1 MDTIVL
7 KFGGS
12 SLSDNLNLNI
22 VAKKVIELK
31 EEGNR
36 IICVVSA
43 QGKTTDNLIKE
54 AKELSAVPNERE
66 MDALLSTGEQISASK
81 LAILLT
87 MLGYKA
93 ISLTGWQ
100 AGIYTNSDYQSSK
113 IMNIDVTRINKELD
127 KGKIV
132 VVTGFQG
139 VDEKQ
144 NITTLGRGGSDTT
157 AVAIAAAVKANHC
170 YIFSDVDG
178 VYTAD
183 PRDVKLAHKLNSI
196 SYEEMSYISGEGAK
210 VLHDRCVEL
219 AEKYNMPIIAAC
231 TFNKNKGTEIANSSD
246 EINEMKADN
255 SNEKHLN
262 NKGCME
268 ETAIKSIIKNDN
280 ILIVQIKDNKNP
292 FDLLKKL
299 IKNKIKIGKYSYE
312 DHKLCFTINKENR
325 AKLEKLLDKESGHTS
340 IKSVTKISLIGS
352 GISNHLEI
360 LEIVLKTLEE
370 IRDNIIDIDISA
382 CKISILFDTIIDIK
396 YMNNMHN
403 NLLEKNFI

>member
-12 SLSDNLNLNI
+12 SVSDNINLNI
-22 VAKKVIELK
+22 VAKKIIELK
-31 EEGNR
+31 EEGNN

-66 MDALLSTGEQISASK
+66 MDALLSTGEQVSASK
-81 LAILLT
+81 LAILLN
-87 MLGYKA
+87 MLGHKA

-113 IMNIDVTRINKELD
+113 IINIDVTRINKELNQ
-127 KGKIV
+127 GKIV
-132 VVTGFQG
+132 IVTGFQG
-139 VDEKQ
+139 VDEKE

-157 AVAIAAAVKANHC
+157 AVAIAAAIKAKHC

-231 TFNKNKGTEIANSSD
+231 TFNKNKGTEIAD
-246 EINEMKADN
+246 
-255 SNEKHLN
+255 
-262 NKGCME
+262 CME
-268 ETAIKSIIKNDN
+268 ETIIKSIIKNDN
-280 ILIVQIKDNKNP
+280 ILTIQIDGINNQ
-292 FDLLKKL
+292 FELLKKL
-299 IKNKIKIGKYSYE
+299 TKNNIKIGKYNFE
-312 DHKLCFTINKENR
+312 NGKLTFTINKEKR
-325 AKLEKLLDKESGHTS
+325 AKLEKILDKEKGQTT
-340 IKSVTKISLIGS
+340 IKSVTKISIVGS
-352 GISNHLEI
+352 GISNHMEI
-360 LEIVLKTLEE
+360 LETVLKVLEE
-370 IRDNIIDIDISA
+370 IKDNIIDIDVSA
-382 CKISILFDTIIDIK
+382 CKISVLFDSIIETK
-396 YMNNMHN
+396 YLNELHN
-403 NLLEKNFI
+403 SLLEKKYI

>member
-12 SLSDNLNLNI
+12 SVSDNINLNI
-22 VAKKVIELK
+22 VAKKIIELK
-31 EEGNR
+31 EKENN
-36 IICVVSA
+36 IVCVVSA

-66 MDALLSTGEQISASK
+66 MDALLSTGEQVSASK

-113 IMNIDVTRINKELD
+113 IINIDAKRINKEINQ
-127 KGKIV
+127 GKIV
-132 VVTGFQG
+132 IVTGFQG

-157 AVAIAAAVKANHC
+157 AVAIAAAIKAKHC

-231 TFNKNKGTEIANSSD
+231 TFNKNKGTEIAS
-246 EINEMKADN
+246 
-255 SNEKHLN
+255 
-262 NKGCME
+262 CME
-268 ETAIKSIIKNDN
+268 DTAIKSIIKNDN
-280 ILIVQIKDNKNP
+280 ILYIQIEGISNQYE
-292 FDLLKKL
+292 LLKKL
-299 IKNKIKIGKYSYE
+299 IKNNIKIGKYNYE
-312 DHKLCFTINKENR
+312 NEKLNFTVNKEIR
-325 AKLEKLLDKESGHTS
+325 AKLEKLLDKEKGQTS
-340 IKSVTKISLIGS
+340 IKSVTKISIVGS
-352 GISNHLEI
+352 GISNHMEI
-360 LEIVLKTLEE
+360 LEIVSKIFEE
-370 IRDNIIDIDISA
+370 IKENIIDIDVSA
-382 CKISILFDTIIDIK
+382 CKISVLFNSIIETK
-396 YMNNMHN
+396 YLNDLHN
-403 NLLEKNFI
+403 SLLEEKYI

>member
-12 SLSDNLNLNI
+12 SVSDNINLNI
-22 VAKKVIELK
+22 VAKKIIELK
-31 EEGNR
+31 EKGNN

-43 QGKTTDNLIKE
+43 QGKTTDKLIKE

-66 MDALLSTGEQISASK
+66 MDVLLSTGEQISASK
-81 LAILLT
+81 LAILLN

-113 IMNIDVTRINKELD
+113 IINIDVTRINKELNQ
-127 KGKIV
+127 GKIV
-132 VVTGFQG
+132 IVTGFQG
-139 VDEKQ
+139 VDEKE

-157 AVAIAAAVKANHC
+157 AVAIAAAIKAKHC

-231 TFNKNKGTEIANSSD
+231 TFNKNKGTEITD
-246 EINEMKADN
+246 
-255 SNEKHLN
+255 
-262 NKGCME
+262 CME
-268 ETAIKSIIKNDN
+268 ETVIKSIIKNDN
-280 ILIVQIKDNKNP
+280 ILTIEIDGINNQYE
-292 FDLLKKL
+292 LLKKL
-299 IKNKIKIGKYSYE
+299 TKNNIKIGKYNFE
-312 DHKLCFTINKENR
+312 NGKLSFTINKEKR
-325 AKLEKLLDKESGHTS
+325 AKLEKILDKEKGKTT
-340 IKSVTKISLIGS
+340 INSVTKISIVGS
-352 GISNHLEI
+352 GISNHMEI
-360 LEIVLKTLEE
+360 LEVVLKVFEE
-370 IRDNIIDIDISA
+370 IKDNVIDIDVSA
-382 CKISILFDTIIDIK
+382 CKISVLFDRIIETK
-396 YMNNMHN
+396 YLNYLHN
-403 NLLEKNFI
+403 SLLEKKYI

>member
-1 MDTIVL
+1 METIVL

-12 SLSDNLNLNI
+12 SLSDNINLNI
-22 VAKKVIELK
+22 VAKKIIELK
-31 EEGNR
+31 EEGNKV
-36 IICVVSA
+36 ICVVSA
-43 QGKTTDNLIKE
+43 QGKTTDRLIKE

-66 MDALLSTGEQISASK
+66 MDALLSTGEQVSASK

-87 MLGYKA
+87 MLGHKA

-113 IMNIDVTRINKELD
+113 IINIDVTRMNKELD
-127 KGKIV
+127 QGKIV
-132 VVTGFQG
+132 IVTGFQG

-157 AVAIAAAVKANHC
+157 AVAIAAAVKAAHC

-231 TFNKNKGTEIANSSD
+231 TFNKNKGTEIAD
-246 EINEMKADN
+246 
-255 SNEKHLN
+255 
-262 NKGCME
+262 CME
-268 ETAIKSIIKNDN
+268 ETLIKSIIKNDN
-280 ILIVQIKDNKNP
+280 ILKVQIDGIKNSYE
-292 FDLLKKL
+292 LLKKL
-299 IKNKIKIGKYSYE
+299 TKNNIKIGKYNYE
-312 DHKLCFTINKENR
+312 NETLNFTINKENR
-325 AKLEKLLDKESGHTS
+325 AKLEKMLDKEKGQTT
-340 IKSVTKISLIGS
+340 IKSVTKISIVGS
-352 GISNHLEI
+352 GISNHMEILDIILKTLDEIKNNI
-360 LEIVLKTLEE
+360 LEIDV
-370 IRDNIIDIDISA
+370 SA
-382 CKISILFDTIIDIK
+382 CKISILFDSIIDTK
-396 YMNNMHN
+396 YLN
-403 NLLEKNFI
+403 NLHNSLLDKNYI

>member
-12 SLSDNLNLNI
+12 SVSDNINLNI
-22 VAKKVIELK
+22 VAKKIIELK
-31 EEGNR
+31 EEGNN

-54 AKELSAVPNERE
+54 AKELSAVPNERD
-66 MDALLSTGEQISASK
+66 MDAVLSTGEQISASK
-81 LAILLT
+81 LAILLN
-87 MLGYKA
+87 MLGHKA

-113 IMNIDVTRINKELD
+113 IINIDVTRINKELNQ
-127 KGKIV
+127 GKIV
-132 VVTGFQG
+132 IVTGFQG
-139 VDEKQ
+139 VDEKE

-157 AVAIAAAVKANHC
+157 AVAIAAAIKAKHC

-231 TFNKNKGTEIANSSD
+231 TFNKNKGTEIAD
-246 EINEMKADN
+246 
-255 SNEKHLN
+255 
-262 NKGCME
+262 CME
-268 ETAIKSIIKNDN
+268 ETIIKSIIKNDN
-280 ILIVQIKDNKNP
+280 ILTIQIDGINNQ
-292 FDLLKKL
+292 FELLKKL
-299 IKNKIKIGKYSYE
+299 TKNNIKIGKYNFE
-312 DHKLCFTINKENR
+312 NGKLTFTINKEKR
-325 AKLEKLLDKESGHTS
+325 AKLEKILDKEKGQTT
-340 IKSVTKISLIGS
+340 IKSVTKISIVGS
-352 GISNHLEI
+352 GISNHMEI
-360 LEIVLKTLEE
+360 LETVLKALEE
-370 IRDNIIDIDISA
+370 IKDNIIDIDVSA
-382 CKISILFDTIIDIK
+382 CKISVLFDSLIETK
-396 YMNNMHN
+396 YLNELHN
-403 NLLEKNFI
+403 SLLEKKYI

>member
-1 MDTIVL
+1 METIVL

-12 SLSDNLNLNI
+12 SLSDNINLNI
-22 VAKKVIELK
+22 VAKKIIELK
-31 EEGNR
+31 EEGNKV
-36 IICVVSA
+36 ICVVSA
-43 QGKTTDNLIKE
+43 QGKTTDRLIKE

-66 MDALLSTGEQISASK
+66 MDALLSTGEQLSASK

-87 MLGYKA
+87 MLGHKA

-113 IMNIDVTRINKELD
+113 IINIDVTRMNKELD
-127 KGKIV
+127 QGKIV
-132 VVTGFQG
+132 IVTGFQG

-157 AVAIAAAVKANHC
+157 AVAIAAAVKAAHC

-231 TFNKNKGTEIANSSD
+231 TFNKNKGTEIAD
-246 EINEMKADN
+246 CI
-255 SNEKHLN
+255 
-262 NKGCME
+262 E
-268 ETAIKSIIKNDN
+268 ETLIKSIIKNDN
-280 ILIVQIKDNKNP
+280 ILKVQIDGIKNSYE
-292 FDLLKKL
+292 LLKKL
-299 IKNKIKIGKYSYE
+299 TKNNIKIGKYNYE
-312 DHKLCFTINKENR
+312 NETLNFTINKENR
-325 AKLEKLLDKESGHTS
+325 AKLEKMLDKEKGQTT
-340 IKSVTKISLIGS
+340 IKSVTKISIVGS
-352 GISNHLEI
+352 GISNHMEILDIILKTLDEIKNNI
-360 LEIVLKTLEE
+360 LEIDV
-370 IRDNIIDIDISA
+370 SA
-382 CKISILFDTIIDIK
+382 CKISILFDSIIDTK
-396 YMNNMHN
+396 YLNNLHN
-403 NLLEKNFI
+403 SLLEKKYI

>member
-12 SLSDNLNLNI
+12 SVSDNINLNI
-22 VAKKVIELK
+22 VAKKIIELK
-31 EEGNR
+31 EEGNN

-66 MDALLSTGEQISASK
+66 MDALLSTGEQMSAAK
-81 LAILLT
+81 LAILLN
-87 MLGYKA
+87 MLGHKA

-100 AGIYTNSDYQSSK
+100 AGIYTNSVYQSSK
-113 IMNIDVTRINKELD
+113 IINIDVTRINKELNQ
-127 KGKIV
+127 GKIV
-132 VVTGFQG
+132 IVTGFQG
-139 VDEKQ
+139 VDEKE

-157 AVAIAAAVKANHC
+157 AVAIAAAIKAKHC

-231 TFNKNKGTEIANSSD
+231 TFNKNNGTEIND
-246 EINEMKADN
+246 
-255 SNEKHLN
+255 
-262 NKGCME
+262 CME
-268 ETAIKSIIKNDN
+268 ETIIKSIIKNDN
-280 ILIVQIKDNKNP
+280 ILTIEIDGISNQ
-292 FDLLKKL
+292 FELLKKL
-299 IKNKIKIGKYSYE
+299 TKNNIKIGKYNFE
-312 DHKLCFTINKENR
+312 NGKLTFTINKEKR
-325 AKLEKLLDKESGHTS
+325 AKLEKILDKEKGKTQ
-340 IKSVTKISLIGS
+340 INSVTKISIVGS
-352 GISNHLEI
+352 GISNHMEI
-360 LEIVLKTLEE
+360 LEIVLKSLEE
-370 IRDNIIDIDISA
+370 IKGNIVDIDVST
-382 CKISILFDTIIDIK
+382 CKISVLFDSIIETK
-396 YMNNMHN
+396 YLNDLHN
-403 NLLEKNFI
+403 SLLEKKYI

>member
-1 MDTIVL
+1 METIVL

-22 VAKKVIELK
+22 VAKKIIELK
-31 EEGNR
+31 EEENK

-66 MDALLSTGEQISASK
+66 MDALLSTGEQVSAAK
-81 LAILLT
+81 LAILLN

-113 IMNIDVTRINKELD
+113 IINIDVTRMNKELE
-127 KGKIV
+127 KGNIV
-132 VVTGFQG
+132 IVTGFQG
-139 VDEKQ
+139 IDEKQ

-157 AVAIAAAVKANHC
+157 AVAIAAAVKAAHC

-231 TFNKNKGTEIANSSD
+231 TFNKNKGTEICNSQSSKKQSPKD
-246 EINEMKADN
+246 LKE
-255 SNEKHLN
+255 SNN
-262 NKGCME
+262 YSNME
-268 ETAIKSIIKNDN
+268 ETIIKSIIKNDN
-280 ILIVQIKDNKNP
+280 ILIVQIEGSSTT
-292 FDLLKKL
+292 FELLKKL
-299 IKNKIKIGKYSYE
+299 TKNNIKIGKYNYE
-312 DHKLCFTINKENR
+312 NKTLNFTINKSDR
-325 AKLEKLLDKESGHTS
+325 AKLEKILDKEKGCTT
-340 IKSVTKISLIGS
+340 IKSVTKISIVGS

-360 LEIVLKTLEE
+360 LELILKSLEE
-370 IRDNIIDIDISA
+370 IKDNIIDIDVSA
-382 CKISILFDTIIDIK
+382 CKISVLFDSIIDTK
-396 YMNNMHN
+396 YLNELHN
-403 NLLEKNFI
+403 SLLEKKYI

>member
-1 MDTIVL
+1 METIVL

-22 VAKKVIELK
+22 VAKKIIELK
-31 EEGNR
+31 EEENK

-66 MDALLSTGEQISASK
+66 MDALLSTGEQVSAAK
-81 LAILLT
+81 LAILLN

-113 IMNIDVTRINKELD
+113 IINIDVTRMNKELE
-127 KGKIV
+127 KGNIV
-132 VVTGFQG
+132 IVTGFQG
-139 VDEKQ
+139 IDEKQ

-157 AVAIAAAVKANHC
+157 AVAIAAAVKAAHC

-231 TFNKNKGTEIANSSD
+231 TFNKNKGTEICNSQSSKKQSPKD
-246 EINEMKADN
+246 LKE
-255 SNEKHLN
+255 SNN
-262 NKGCME
+262 YSNME
-268 ETAIKSIIKNDN
+268 ETIIKSIIKNDN
-280 ILIVQIKDNKNP
+280 ILIVQIEGSSKT
-292 FDLLKKL
+292 FELLKKL
-299 IKNKIKIGKYSYE
+299 TKNNIKIGKYNYE
-312 DHKLCFTINKENR
+312 NKTLNYTINKSDR
-325 AKLEKLLDKESGHTS
+325 AKHEKILDKEKGCTT
-340 IKSVTKISLIGS
+340 IKSVTKISIVGS

-360 LEIVLKTLEE
+360 LELILKSLEE
-370 IRDNIIDIDISA
+370 IKDNIIDIDVSA
-382 CKISILFDTIIDIK
+382 CKISVLFDCIIDTK
-396 YMNNMHN
+396 YLNELHN
-403 NLLEKNFI
+403 SLLEKKYI

>member
-12 SLSDNLNLNI
+12 SLSDNINLNI
-22 VAKKVIELK
+22 VAKKIIELK
-31 EEGNR
+31 EEGNK

-66 MDALLSTGEQISASK
+66 MDALLSTGEQMSAASK

-231 TFNKNKGTEIANSSD
+231 TFNKNKGTEIC
-246 EINEMKADN
+246 
-255 SNEKHLN
+255 SN
-262 NKGCME
+262 ME

-280 ILIVQIKDNKNP
+280 ILIVQIDKMKNP
-292 FDLLKKL
+292 YDLLKKL
-299 IKNKIKIGKYSYE
+299 TKNNIKIGKYNYE
-312 DHKLCFTINKENR
+312 NERLNFTLNKVNR
-325 AKLEKLLDKESGHTS
+325 AKLEKLLDKEKGITT
-340 IKSVTKISLIGS
+340 IKSVTKISIVGS
-352 GISNHLEI
+352 GVSNHLEI
-360 LEIVLKTLEE
+360 LELILKSLEE
-370 IRDNIIDIDISA
+370 IKNNIVDIDVSA
-382 CKISILFDTIIDIK
+382 CKISVLFDSIIDTK
-396 YMNNMHN
+396 YLNDLHN
-403 NLLEKNFI
+403 ALLEKKYI

>member
-1 MDTIVL
+1 METIVL

-22 VAKKVIELK
+22 VAKKIIELK
-31 EEGNR
+31 EEENK

-66 MDALLSTGEQISASK
+66 MDALLSTGEQVSAAK
-81 LAILLT
+81 LAILLN

-113 IMNIDVTRINKELD
+113 IINIDVTRMNKELE
-127 KGKIV
+127 KGNIV
-132 VVTGFQG
+132 IVTGFQG
-139 VDEKQ
+139 IDEKQ

-157 AVAIAAAVKANHC
+157 AVAIAAAVKAAHC

-231 TFNKNKGTEIANSSD
+231 TFNKNKGTEICNSQSSKKQSPKD
-246 EINEMKADN
+246 LKE
-255 SNEKHLN
+255 SNN
-262 NKGCME
+262 YSNME
-268 ETAIKSIIKNDN
+268 ETIIKSIIKNDN
-280 ILIVQIKDNKNP
+280 ILIVQIEGLSKT
-292 FDLLKKL
+292 FELLKKL
-299 IKNKIKIGKYSYE
+299 TKNNIKIGKYNYE
-312 DHKLCFTINKENR
+312 NKTLNFTINKSDR
-325 AKLEKLLDKESGHTS
+325 AKLEKILDKEKGCTT
-340 IKSVTKISLIGS
+340 IKSVTKISIVGS

-360 LEIVLKTLEE
+360 LELILKSLEE
-370 IRDNIIDIDISA
+370 IKDNIIDIDVSA
-382 CKISILFDTIIDIK
+382 CKISVLFDSIIDTK
-396 YMNNMHN
+396 YLNELHN
-403 NLLEKNFI
+403 SLLEKKYI

>member
-1 MDTIVL
+1 METIVL

-12 SLSDNLNLNI
+12 SLSDNINLNI
-22 VAKKVIELK
+22 VAKKIIELK
-31 EEGNR
+31 EEGNK

-43 QGKTTDNLIKE
+43 QGKTTDRLIKE

-66 MDALLSTGEQISASK
+66 MDALLSTGEQVSASK

-87 MLGYKA
+87 MLGHKA

-113 IMNIDVTRINKELD
+113 IINIDVTRMNKELD
-127 KGKIV
+127 QGKIV
-132 VVTGFQG
+132 IVTGFQG

-157 AVAIAAAVKANHC
+157 AVAIAAAVKAAHC

-231 TFNKNKGTEIANSSD
+231 TFNKNKGTEIAD
-246 EINEMKADN
+246 
-255 SNEKHLN
+255 
-262 NKGCME
+262 CME
-268 ETAIKSIIKNDN
+268 ETLIKSIIKNDN
-280 ILIVQIKDNKNP
+280 ILKVQIDGIKNSYE
-292 FDLLKKL
+292 LLKKL
-299 IKNKIKIGKYSYE
+299 TKNNIKIGKYNYE
-312 DHKLCFTINKENR
+312 NETLNFTINKENR
-325 AKLEKLLDKESGHTS
+325 AKLEKMLDKEKGQTT
-340 IKSVTKISLIGS
+340 IKSVTKISIVGS
-352 GISNHLEI
+352 GISNLSLIHI
-360 LEIVLKTLEE
+360 
-370 IRDNIIDIDISA
+370 
-382 CKISILFDTIIDIK
+382 
-396 YMNNMHN
+396 
-403 NLLEKNFI
+403 

>member
-12 SLSDNLNLNI
+12 SVSDNINLNI
-22 VAKKVIELK
+22 VAKKIIELK
-31 EEGNR
+31 EKGNN

-81 LAILLT
+81 LAILLN
-87 MLGYKA
+87 MLGHKA

-113 IMNIDVTRINKELD
+113 IINIDVTRINKELNQ
-127 KGKIV
+127 GKIV
-132 VVTGFQG
+132 IVTGFQG
-139 VDEKQ
+139 VDEKE

-157 AVAIAAAVKANHC
+157 AVAIAAAIKAKHC

-231 TFNKNKGTEIANSSD
+231 TFNKNKGTEIAD
-246 EINEMKADN
+246 
-255 SNEKHLN
+255 
-262 NKGCME
+262 CME
-268 ETAIKSIIKNDN
+268 ETVIKSIIKNDN
-280 ILIVQIKDNKNP
+280 ILAIQIDGINNQY
-292 FDLLKKL
+292 DLLKKF
-299 IKNKIKIGKYSYE
+299 IKNNIKIGKYNFE
-312 DHKLCFTINKENR
+312 NGKLTFTINKEKR
-325 AKLEKLLDKESGHTS
+325 AKLEKILDKEKGKTT
-340 IKSVTKISLIGS
+340 INSVTKISIVGS
-352 GISNHLEI
+352 GISNHMEI
-360 LEIVLKTLEE
+360 LETVLKVLEE
-370 IRDNIIDIDISA
+370 IKDNIVDIDVSA
-382 CKISILFDTIIDIK
+382 CKISVLFDSIVETK
-396 YMNNMHN
+396 YLNDLHN
-403 NLLEKNFI
+403 SLLEKEYI

>member
-1 MDTIVL
+1 METIVL

-12 SLSDNLNLNI
+12 SLSDNINLNI
-22 VAKKVIELK
+22 VAKKIIELK
-31 EEGNR
+31 EEGNK

-43 QGKTTDNLIKE
+43 QGKTTDRLIKE

-66 MDALLSTGEQISASK
+66 MDALLSTGEQVSASK

-87 MLGYKA
+87 MLGHKA

-113 IMNIDVTRINKELD
+113 IINIDVTRMNKELD
-127 KGKIV
+127 QGKIV
-132 VVTGFQG
+132 IVTGFQG

-157 AVAIAAAVKANHC
+157 AVAIAAAVKAAHC

-231 TFNKNKGTEIANSSD
+231 TFNKNKGTEIAD
-246 EINEMKADN
+246 
-255 SNEKHLN
+255 
-262 NKGCME
+262 CME
-268 ETAIKSIIKNDN
+268 ETVIKSIIKNDN
-280 ILIVQIKDNKNP
+280 ILTIQIDGINNQYE
-292 FDLLKKL
+292 LLKKL
-299 IKNKIKIGKYSYE
+299 IKNNIKIGKYNFE
-312 DHKLCFTINKENR
+312 NEKLTFTINKEKR
-325 AKLEKLLDKESGHTS
+325 AKLEKILDKEKGKTT
-340 IKSVTKISLIGS
+340 INSVTKISIVGS
-352 GISNHLEI
+352 GISNHMEI
-360 LEIVLKTLEE
+360 LETVLKVLED
-370 IRDNIIDIDISA
+370 IKDNIIDIDVSA
-382 CKISILFDTIIDIK
+382 CKISVLFDSIIETK
-396 YMNNMHN
+396 YLNDLHN
-403 NLLEKNFI
+403 SLLEKKYI

>member
-1 MDTIVL
+1 METIVL

-12 SLSDNLNLNI
+12 SLSDNINLNI
-22 VAKKVIELK
+22 VAKKIIELK
-31 EEGNR
+31 EEGNK

-43 QGKTTDNLIKE
+43 QGKTTDRLIKE

-66 MDALLSTGEQISASK
+66 MDALLSTGEQVSASK

-87 MLGYKA
+87 MLGHKA

-113 IMNIDVTRINKELD
+113 IINIDVTRMNKELD
-127 KGKIV
+127 QGKIV
-132 VVTGFQG
+132 IVTGFQG

-157 AVAIAAAVKANHC
+157 AVAIAAAVKAAHC

-231 TFNKNKGTEIANSSD
+231 TFNKNKGTEICEN
-246 EINEMKADN
+246 
-255 SNEKHLN
+255 
-262 NKGCME
+262 ME
-268 ETAIKSIIKNDN
+268 QTLIKSIIKNDN
-280 ILIVQIKDNKNP
+280 ILIVEIENYDKPYELLEKIVKNNIKVGKFSFED
-292 FDLLKKL
+292 KKL
-299 IKNKIKIGKYSYE
+299 I
-312 DHKLCFTINKENR
+312 FTITKENR
-325 AKLEKLLDKESGHTS
+325 AKLEKMLDKISGNIS
-340 IKSVTKISLIGS
+340 IKSVTKISIVGS

-360 LEIVLKTLEE
+360 L
-370 IRDNIIDIDISA
+370 NIINKNFEVIKDDIYEFDVSA
-382 CKISILFDTIIDIK
+382 CKISILFNKIIETK
-396 YMNNMHN
+396 YLNELHN
-403 NLLEKNFI
+403 ALIDYIN

>member
-12 SLSDNLNLNI
+12 SLSDNINLNI
-22 VAKKVIELK
+22 VAKKIIELK
-31 EEGNR
+31 EEENK

-66 MDALLSTGEQISASK
+66 MDALLSTGEQMSAAK

-87 MLGYKA
+87 MLGHKA

-113 IMNIDVTRINKELD
+113 IINIDVTRMNKELE
-127 KGKIV
+127 KGNIV
-132 VVTGFQG
+132 IVTGFQG
-139 VDEKQ
+139 IDENQ

-157 AVAIAAAVKANHC
+157 AVAIAAAVKAAHC

-231 TFNKNKGTEIANSSD
+231 TFNKNKGTEIC
-246 EINEMKADN
+246 
-255 SNEKHLN
+255 SN
-262 NKGCME
+262 ME

-280 ILIVQIKDNKNP
+280 ILIVQIDKMKNP
-292 FDLLKKL
+292 YDLLKKL
-299 IKNKIKIGKYSYE
+299 TKNNIKIGKYNYE
-312 DHKLCFTINKENR
+312 NERLNFTLNKVNR
-325 AKLEKLLDKESGHTS
+325 AKLEKLLDKEKGITT
-340 IKSVTKISLIGS
+340 IKSVTKISIVGS
-352 GISNHLEI
+352 GVSNHLEI
-360 LEIVLKTLEE
+360 LELILKSLEE
-370 IRDNIIDIDISA
+370 IKNNIVDIDVSA
-382 CKISILFDTIIDIK
+382 CKISVLFDSIIDTK
-396 YMNNMHN
+396 YLNDLHN
-403 NLLEKNFI
+403 ALLEKKYI

>member
-22 VAKKVIELK
+22 VAKKIIELK
-31 EEGNR
+31 EKKNN

-100 AGIYTNSDYQSSK
+100 AGILTNSDYQSSK
-113 IMNIDVTRINKELD
+113 IINIDVTRIKKELED
-127 KGKIV
+127 GKIV
-132 VVTGFQG
+132 IVTGFQG
-139 VDEKQ
+139 IDQEQ

-157 AVAIAAAVKANHC
+157 AVAIAAAINANHC

-231 TFNKNKGTEIANSSD
+231 TFNNNKGTKISKTDD
-246 EINEMKADN
+246 EY
-255 SNEKHLN
+255 EK
-262 NKGCME
+262 CME

-280 ILIVQIKDNKNP
+280 ILIVQIKNYLKP
-292 FDLLKKL
+292 YELLKKL
-299 IKNKIKIGKYSYE
+299 VRNNIKIGKYSIE
-312 DHKLCFTINKENR
+312 GDKLSFTINKVNR
-325 AKLEKLLDKESGHTS
+325 AKIEKLLDKEKGKIT
-340 IKSVTKISLIGS
+340 IKAVTKISLVGS
-352 GISNHLEI
+352 GISNHSEI
-360 LEIVLKTLEE
+360 LDIILNTIDEIK
-370 IRDNIIDIDISA
+370 DDIFEMDVSA
-382 CKISILFDTIIDIK
+382 CKISILFDKIIDTK
-396 YMNNMHN
+396 YLNEMHN
-403 NLLEKNFI
+403 SLLKKEYI

>member
-12 SLSDNLNLNI
+12 SLSDNINLNI
-22 VAKKVIELK
+22 VAKKIIELK
-31 EEGNR
+31 EEGNK

-66 MDALLSTGEQISASK
+66 MDALLSTGEQMSAAK

-87 MLGYKA
+87 MLGHKA

-113 IMNIDVTRINKELD
+113 IINIDVTRMNKELE
-127 KGKIV
+127 KGNIV
-132 VVTGFQG
+132 IVTGFQG
-139 VDEKQ
+139 IDENQ
-144 NITTLGRGGSDTT
+144 NVTTLGRGGSDTT
-157 AVAIAAAVKANHC
+157 AVAIAAAVKAAHC

-231 TFNKNKGTEIANSSD
+231 TFNKNKGTEIC
-246 EINEMKADN
+246 
-255 SNEKHLN
+255 SN
-262 NKGCME
+262 ME

-280 ILIVQIKDNKNP
+280 ILIVQIDKMKNP
-292 FDLLKKL
+292 YDLLKKL
-299 IKNKIKIGKYSYE
+299 TKNNIKIGKYNYE
-312 DHKLCFTINKENR
+312 NERLNFTLNKVNR
-325 AKLEKLLDKESGHTS
+325 AKLEKLLDKEKGITT
-340 IKSVTKISLIGS
+340 IKSVTKISIVGS
-352 GISNHLEI
+352 GVSNHLEI
-360 LEIVLKTLEE
+360 LELILKSLEE
-370 IRDNIIDIDISA
+370 IKNNIVDIDVSA
-382 CKISILFDTIIDIK
+382 CKISVLFDSIIDTK
-396 YMNNMHN
+396 YLNDLHN
-403 NLLEKNFI
+403 ALLEKKYI

>member
-1 MDTIVL
+1 METIVL

-12 SLSDNLNLNI
+12 SLSDNINLNI
-22 VAKKVIELK
+22 VAKKIIELK
-31 EEGNR
+31 EEGNK

-43 QGKTTDNLIKE
+43 QGKTTDRLIKE

-66 MDALLSTGEQISASK
+66 MDALLSTGEQVSASK

-87 MLGYKA
+87 MLGHKA

-113 IMNIDVTRINKELD
+113 IINIDVTRMNKELD
-127 KGKIV
+127 QGKIV
-132 VVTGFQG
+132 IVTGFQG

-157 AVAIAAAVKANHC
+157 AVAIAAAVKAAHC

-231 TFNKNKGTEIANSSD
+231 TFNKNKGTEIAD
-246 EINEMKADN
+246 
-255 SNEKHLN
+255 
-262 NKGCME
+262 CME
-268 ETAIKSIIKNDN
+268 ETLIKSIIKNDN
-280 ILIVQIKDNKNP
+280 ILKVQIDGIKNSYE
-292 FDLLKKL
+292 LLKKL
-299 IKNKIKIGKYSYE
+299 TKNNIKIGKYNYE
-312 DHKLCFTINKENR
+312 NETLNFTINKENR
-325 AKLEKLLDKESGHTS
+325 AKLEKMLDKEKCQTT
-340 IKSVTKISLIGS
+340 IKSVTKISIVGS
-352 GISNHLEI
+352 GISNHMEILDIILRTLDEIKNNI
-360 LEIVLKTLEE
+360 LEIDV
-370 IRDNIIDIDISA
+370 SA
-382 CKISILFDTIIDIK
+382 CKISILFDSIIDTK
-396 YMNNMHN
+396 YLNNLHN
-403 NLLEKNFI
+403 SLLEKKYI

>member
-1 MDTIVL
+1 METIVL

-12 SLSDNLNLNI
+12 SLSDNINLNI
-22 VAKKVIELK
+22 VAKKIIELK
-31 EEGNR
+31 GEGNK

-43 QGKTTDNLIKE
+43 QGKTTDRLIKE

-66 MDALLSTGEQISASK
+66 MDALLSTGEQVSASK

-87 MLGYKA
+87 MLGHKA

-113 IMNIDVTRINKELD
+113 IINIDVTRMNKELD
-127 KGKIV
+127 QGKIV
-132 VVTGFQG
+132 IVTGFQG

-157 AVAIAAAVKANHC
+157 AVAIAAAVKAAHC

-231 TFNKNKGTEIANSSD
+231 TFNKNKGTEIAD
-246 EINEMKADN
+246 
-255 SNEKHLN
+255 
-262 NKGCME
+262 CME
-268 ETAIKSIIKNDN
+268 ETLIKSIIKNDN
-280 ILIVQIKDNKNP
+280 ILKVQIDGIKNSYE
-292 FDLLKKL
+292 LLKKL
-299 IKNKIKIGKYSYE
+299 TKNNIKIGKYNYE
-312 DHKLCFTINKENR
+312 NETLNFTINKENR
-325 AKLEKLLDKESGHTS
+325 AKLEKMLDKEKGQTT
-340 IKSVTKISLIGS
+340 IKSVTKISIVGS
-352 GISNHLEI
+352 GISNHMEILDIILKTLDEIKNNI
-360 LEIVLKTLEE
+360 LEIDV
-370 IRDNIIDIDISA
+370 SA
-382 CKISILFDTIIDIK
+382 CKISILFDSIIDTK
-396 YMNNMHN
+396 YLN
-403 NLLEKNFI
+403 NLHNSLLDKNYI

>member
-12 SLSDNLNLNI
+12 SLSDNINLNI
-22 VAKKVIELK
+22 VAKKIIELK
-31 EEGNR
+31 EEGNK

-66 MDALLSTGEQISASK
+66 MDALLSTGEQMSAAK

-87 MLGYKA
+87 MLGHKA

-113 IMNIDVTRINKELD
+113 IINIDVTRMNKELE
-127 KGKIV
+127 KGNIV
-132 VVTGFQG
+132 IVTGFQG
-139 VDEKQ
+139 IDENQ

-157 AVAIAAAVKANHC
+157 AVAIAAAVKAAHC

-231 TFNKNKGTEIANSSD
+231 TFNKNKGTEIC
-246 EINEMKADN
+246 
-255 SNEKHLN
+255 SN
-262 NKGCME
+262 ME

-280 ILIVQIKDNKNP
+280 ILIVQIDKMKNP
-292 FDLLKKL
+292 YDLLKKL
-299 IKNKIKIGKYSYE
+299 TKNNIKIGKYNYE
-312 DHKLCFTINKENR
+312 NERLNFTLNKVNR
-325 AKLEKLLDKESGHTS
+325 AKLEKLLDKEKGIT
-340 IKSVTKISLIGS
+340 IKSVTKISIVGS

-360 LEIVLKTLEE
+360 LE
-370 IRDNIIDIDISA
+370 
-382 CKISILFDTIIDIK
+382 
-396 YMNNMHN
+396 
-403 NLLEKNFI
+403 

>member
-12 SLSDNLNLNI
+12 SVSDNINLNI
-22 VAKKVIELK
+22 VAKKIIELK
-31 EEGNR
+31 EKGNN

-43 QGKTTDNLIKE
+43 QGKTTDKLIKE

-81 LAILLT
+81 LAILLN

-113 IMNIDVTRINKELD
+113 IINIDATRINKELNQ
-127 KGKIV
+127 GKIV
-132 VVTGFQG
+132 IVTGFQG
-139 VDEKQ
+139 VDEKE

-157 AVAIAAAVKANHC
+157 AVAIAAAIKAKHC

-231 TFNKNKGTEIANSSD
+231 TFNKNKGTEITD
-246 EINEMKADN
+246 
-255 SNEKHLN
+255 
-262 NKGCME
+262 CME
-268 ETAIKSIIKNDN
+268 ETVIKSIIKNDN
-280 ILIVQIKDNKNP
+280 ILTIEIDGINNQYE
-292 FDLLKKL
+292 LLKKL
-299 IKNKIKIGKYSYE
+299 TKNNIKIGKYNFE
-312 DHKLCFTINKENR
+312 NGKLSFTINKEKR
-325 AKLEKLLDKESGHTS
+325 AKLEKILDKEKGKTT
-340 IKSVTKISLIGS
+340 INSVTKISIVGS
-352 GISNHLEI
+352 GISNHMEI
-360 LEIVLKTLEE
+360 LEVVLKVFEE
-370 IRDNIIDIDISA
+370 IKDNVIDIDVSA
-382 CKISILFDTIIDIK
+382 CKISVLFDRIIETK
-396 YMNNMHN
+396 YLNDLHN
-403 NLLEKNFI
+403 SLLEKKYI

>member
-12 SLSDNLNLNI
+12 SVSDNINLNI
-22 VAKKVIELK
+22 VAKKIIELK
-31 EEGNR
+31 EEGNN

-66 MDALLSTGEQISASK
+66 MDALLSTGEQISAAK
-81 LAILLT
+81 LAILLN
-87 MLGYKA
+87 MLGHKA

-113 IMNIDVTRINKELD
+113 IINIDTTRINKELSN
-127 KGKIV
+127 GMIV
-132 VVTGFQG
+132 IVTGFQG
-139 VDEKQ
+139 VDEKE

-157 AVAIAAAVKANHC
+157 AVAIAAAMKAKHC

-231 TFNKNKGTEIANSSD
+231 TFNKNKGTEITD
-246 EINEMKADN
+246 
-255 SNEKHLN
+255 
-262 NKGCME
+262 CME
-268 ETAIKSIIKNDN
+268 ETIIKSIIKNDN
-280 ILIVQIKDNKNP
+280 ILTIEIDGISNQ
-292 FDLLKKL
+292 FELLKKL
-299 IKNKIKIGKYSYE
+299 TKNNIKIGKYNFE
-312 DHKLCFTINKENR
+312 NGKLTFTINKEKR
-325 AKLEKLLDKESGHTS
+325 AKLEKILDKEKGKTQ
-340 IKSVTKISLIGS
+340 INSVTKISIVGS
-352 GISNHLEI
+352 GISNHMEI
-360 LEIVLKTLEE
+360 LEIVLKSLEE
-370 IRDNIIDIDISA
+370 IKGNIVDIDVSA
-382 CKISILFDTIIDIK
+382 CKISVLFDSIIETK
-396 YMNNMHN
+396 YLNDLHN
-403 NLLEKNFI
+403 SLLEKKYI

>member
-12 SLSDNLNLNI
+12 SLSDNINLNI
-22 VAKKVIELK
+22 VAKKIIELK
-31 EEGNR
+31 EEGNK

-66 MDALLSTGEQISASK
+66 MDALLSTGEQMSAAK

-87 MLGYKA
+87 MLGHKA

-113 IMNIDVTRINKELD
+113 IINIDVTRMNKELE
-127 KGKIV
+127 KGNIV
-132 VVTGFQG
+132 IVTGFQG
-139 VDEKQ
+139 IDENQ

-157 AVAIAAAVKANHC
+157 AVAIAAAVKAAHC

-231 TFNKNKGTEIANSSD
+231 TFNKNKGTEIC
-246 EINEMKADN
+246 
-255 SNEKHLN
+255 SN
-262 NKGCME
+262 ME

-280 ILIVQIKDNKNP
+280 ILIVQIDKMKKP
-292 FDLLKKL
+292 YDLLKKL
-299 IKNKIKIGKYSYE
+299 TKNNIKIGKYNYE
-312 DHKLCFTINKENR
+312 NERLNFTLNKVNR
-325 AKLEKLLDKESGHTS
+325 AKLEKLLDKEKGITT
-340 IKSVTKISLIGS
+340 IKSVTK
-352 GISNHLEI
+352 
-360 LEIVLKTLEE
+360 
-370 IRDNIIDIDISA
+370 NIYCRLWCI
-382 CKISILFDTIIDIK
+382 
-396 YMNNMHN
+396 
-403 NLLEKNFI
+403 

>member
-12 SLSDNLNLNI
+12 SVSDNINLNI
-22 VAKKVIELK
+22 VAKKIIELK
-31 EEGNR
+31 EEGNN

-66 MDALLSTGEQISASK
+66 MDALLSTGEQVSASK
-81 LAILLT
+81 LAILLN
-87 MLGYKA
+87 MLGHKA

-113 IMNIDVTRINKELD
+113 IINIDVTRINKELNQ
-127 KGKIV
+127 GKIV
-132 VVTGFQG
+132 IVTGFQG
-139 VDEKQ
+139 VDERE

-157 AVAIAAAVKANHC
+157 AVAIAAAIKAKHC

-231 TFNKNKGTEIANSSD
+231 TFNKNKGTEIAD
-246 EINEMKADN
+246 
-255 SNEKHLN
+255 
-262 NKGCME
+262 CME
-268 ETAIKSIIKNDN
+268 ETIIKSIIKNDN
-280 ILIVQIKDNKNP
+280 ILTIQIDGINNQ
-292 FDLLKKL
+292 FELLKKL
-299 IKNKIKIGKYSYE
+299 TKNNIKIGKYNFE
-312 DHKLCFTINKENR
+312 NGKLTFTINKEKR
-325 AKLEKLLDKESGHTS
+325 AKLEKILDKEKGQTT
-340 IKSVTKISLIGS
+340 IKSVTKISIVGS
-352 GISNHLEI
+352 GISNHMEI
-360 LEIVLKTLEE
+360 LETVLKALEE
-370 IRDNIIDIDISA
+370 IKDNIIDIDVSA
-382 CKISILFDTIIDIK
+382 CKISVLFDSLIETK
-396 YMNNMHN
+396 YLNELHN
-403 NLLEKNFI
+403 SLLEKKYI

>member
-12 SLSDNLNLNI
+12 SLSDNINLNI
-22 VAKKVIELK
+22 VAKKIIELK

-54 AKELSAVPNERE
+54 AKELSAIPNERE
-66 MDALLSTGEQISASK
+66 MDALLSTGEQMSASK

-87 MLGYKA
+87 MLGHKA

-113 IMNIDVTRINKELD
+113 IINIDVTRINEELD
-127 KGKIV
+127 KGRIV
-132 VVTGFQG
+132 IVTGFQG
-139 VDEKQ
+139 IDEKQ

-157 AVAIAAAVKANHC
+157 AVAIAAAVKAAHC

-219 AEKYNMPIIAAC
+219 AEKYNMPIIAAS
-231 TFNKNKGTEIANSSD
+231 TFNKNKGTEIANS
-246 EINEMKADN
+246 
-255 SNEKHLN
+255 
-262 NKGCME
+262 ME
-268 ETAIKSIIKNDN
+268 
-280 ILIVQIKDNKNP
+280 
-292 FDLLKKL
+292 
-299 IKNKIKIGKYSYE
+299 
-312 DHKLCFTINKENR
+312 
-325 AKLEKLLDKESGHTS
+325 
-340 IKSVTKISLIGS
+340 
-352 GISNHLEI
+352 
-360 LEIVLKTLEE
+360 
-370 IRDNIIDIDISA
+370 
-382 CKISILFDTIIDIK
+382 
-396 YMNNMHN
+396 
-403 NLLEKNFI
+403 

>member
-12 SLSDNLNLNI
+12 SVSDNINLNI
-22 VAKKVIELK
+22 VAKKIIELK
-31 EEGNR
+31 EKENN

-43 QGKTTDNLIKE
+43 QGKTTDKLIKE

-81 LAILLT
+81 LAILLN

-113 IMNIDVTRINKELD
+113 IINIDATRINNELNQ
-127 KGKIV
+127 GKIV
-132 VVTGFQG
+132 IVTGFQG
-139 VDEKQ
+139 VDEKE

-157 AVAIAAAVKANHC
+157 AVAIAAAIKAKHC

-196 SYEEMSYISGEGAK
+196 SYEEMSHISGEGAK

-231 TFNKNKGTEIANSSD
+231 TFNKNKGTEITD
-246 EINEMKADN
+246 
-255 SNEKHLN
+255 
-262 NKGCME
+262 CME
-268 ETAIKSIIKNDN
+268 ETVIKSIIKNDN
-280 ILIVQIKDNKNP
+280 ILTIEIDGINNQYE
-292 FDLLKKL
+292 LLKKL
-299 IKNKIKIGKYSYE
+299 TKNNIKIGKYNFE
-312 DHKLCFTINKENR
+312 NGKLSFTINKEKR
-325 AKLEKLLDKESGHTS
+325 AKLEKILDKEKGKTT
-340 IKSVTKISLIGS
+340 INSVTKISIVGS
-352 GISNHLEI
+352 GISNHMEI
-360 LEIVLKTLEE
+360 LEVVLKVLEE
-370 IRDNIIDIDISA
+370 IKDNVIDIDVSA
-382 CKISILFDTIIDIK
+382 CKISVLFDRIIETK
-396 YMNNMHN
+396 YLNDLHN
-403 NLLEKNFI
+403 SLLEKKYI

>member
-12 SLSDNLNLNI
+12 SVSDNINLNI
-22 VAKKVIELK
+22 VANKIIELK
-31 EEGNR
+31 NEGNN

-66 MDALLSTGEQISASK
+66 MDALLSTGEQVSASK

-87 MLGYKA
+87 MLGHKA
-93 ISLTGWQ
+93 VSLTGWQ
-100 AGIYTNSDYQSSK
+100 AGILTNSDYQSSK
-113 IMNIDVTRINKELD
+113 IINIDTTRINNELK
-127 KGKIV
+127 KGNIV
-132 VVTGFQG
+132 IVTGFQG
-139 VDEKQ
+139 IDEKQ

-157 AVAIAAAVKANHC
+157 AVAIAAAIHAAHC

-183 PRDVKLAHKLNSI
+183 PREVKLAHKLNSI

-231 TFNKNKGTEIANSSD
+231 TFNKNKGTEICEN
-246 EINEMKADN
+246 
-255 SNEKHLN
+255 
-262 NKGCME
+262 ME
-268 ETAIKSIIKNDN
+268 QTLIKSIIKNDN
-280 ILIVQIKDNKNP
+280 ILIVEIENYDKPYELLEKIVKNNIKVGKFSFED
-292 FDLLKKL
+292 KKL
-299 IKNKIKIGKYSYE
+299 I
-312 DHKLCFTINKENR
+312 FTITKENR
-325 AKLEKLLDKESGHTS
+325 AKLEKMLDKISGNIS
-340 IKSVTKISLIGS
+340 IKSVTKISIVGS

-360 LEIVLKTLEE
+360 L
-370 IRDNIIDIDISA
+370 NIINKNFEVIKDDIYEFDVSA
-382 CKISILFDTIIDIK
+382 CKIPILFNKIIETK
-396 YMNNMHN
+396 YLNELHN
-403 NLLEKNFI
+403 ALIDYIN

>member
-12 SLSDNLNLNI
+12 SVSDNINLNI
-22 VAKKVIELK
+22 VANKIIELK
-31 EEGNR
+31 NEGNN

-66 MDALLSTGEQISASK
+66 MDALLSTGEQVSASK

-87 MLGYKA
+87 MLGHKA
-93 ISLTGWQ
+93 VSLTGWQ
-100 AGIYTNSDYQSSK
+100 AGILTNSDYQSSK
-113 IMNIDVTRINKELD
+113 IINIDTTRINNELK
-127 KGKIV
+127 KGNIV
-132 VVTGFQG
+132 IVTGFQG
-139 VDEKQ
+139 IDEKQ

-157 AVAIAAAVKANHC
+157 AVAIAAAIHAAHC

-183 PRDVKLAHKLNSI
+183 PREVKLAHKLNSI

-231 TFNKNKGTEIANSSD
+231 TFNKNKGTEICEN
-246 EINEMKADN
+246 
-255 SNEKHLN
+255 
-262 NKGCME
+262 ME
-268 ETAIKSIIKNDN
+268 QTLIKSIIKNDN
-280 ILIVQIKDNKNP
+280 ILIVEIENYDKPYELLEKIVKNNIKVGKFSFED
-292 FDLLKKL
+292 KKL
-299 IKNKIKIGKYSYE
+299 I
-312 DHKLCFTINKENR
+312 FTITKENR
-325 AKLEKLLDKESGHTS
+325 AKLEKMLDKISGNIS
-340 IKSVTKISLIGS
+340 IKSVTKISIVGS

-360 LEIVLKTLEE
+360 L
-370 IRDNIIDIDISA
+370 NIINKNFEVIKDDIYEFDVSA
-382 CKISILFDTIIDIK
+382 CKISILFNKIIETK
-396 YMNNMHN
+396 YLNELHN
-403 NLLEKNFI
+403 ALIDYIN

>member
-1 MDTIVL
+1 METIVL

-22 VAKKVIELK
+22 VAKKIIELK
-31 EEGNR
+31 EEENK

-66 MDALLSTGEQISASK
+66 MDALLSTGEQVSAAK
-81 LAILLT
+81 LAILLN

-113 IMNIDVTRINKELD
+113 IINIDVTRMNKELE
-127 KGKIV
+127 KGNIV
-132 VVTGFQG
+132 IVTGFQG
-139 VDEKQ
+139 IDEKQ

-157 AVAIAAAVKANHC
+157 AVAIAAAVKAAHC

-231 TFNKNKGTEIANSSD
+231 TFNKNKGTEICNSQSSKKQSPKD
-246 EINEMKADN
+246 LKE
-255 SNEKHLN
+255 SNN
-262 NKGCME
+262 YSNME
-268 ETAIKSIIKNDN
+268 ETIIKSIIKNDN
-280 ILIVQIKDNKNP
+280 ILIVQIEGSSKT
-292 FDLLKKL
+292 FELLKKL
-299 IKNKIKIGKYSYE
+299 TKNNIKIGKYNYE
-312 DHKLCFTINKENR
+312 NKTLNFTINKSDR
-325 AKLEKLLDKESGHTS
+325 AKLEKILDKEKGCTT
-340 IKSVTKISLIGS
+340 IKSVTKISIVGS

-360 LEIVLKTLEE
+360 LELILKSLEE
-370 IRDNIIDIDISA
+370 IKDNIIDIDVSA
-382 CKISILFDTIIDIK
+382 CKISVLFDCIIDTK
-396 YMNNMHN
+396 YLNELHN
-403 NLLEKNFI
+403 SLLEKKYI

>member
-1 MDTIVL
+1 MNTIVL

-12 SLSDNLNLNI
+12 SLSDNINLNI
-22 VAKKVIELK
+22 VAKKIIELK

-66 MDALLSTGEQISASK
+66 MDAYLSTGEQISASK
-81 LAILLT
+81 LAIVLT
-87 MLGYKA
+87 MLGHKA

-100 AGIYTNSDYQSSK
+100 AGIYTNSDYQSAK
-113 IMNIDVTRINKELD
+113 IVNIDTTRINKELD
-127 KGKIV
+127 NGKIV

-157 AVAIAAAVKANHC
+157 AVAIAAAVKAEHC

-219 AEKYNMPIIAAC
+219 AEKYNMPIIAAS
-231 TFNKNKGTEIANSSD
+231 TFNKNKGTEIAN
-246 EINEMKADN
+246 N
-255 SNEKHLN
+255 
-262 NKGCME
+262 ME
-268 ETAIKSIIKNDN
+268 ETLIKSIIKNDN
-280 ILIVQIKDNKNP
+280 ILIIQIKEIKNP
-292 FDLLKKL
+292 YELLKKL
-299 IKNKIKIGKYSYE
+299 TKNKIKIGKFNYE
-312 DHKLCFTINKENR
+312 NKILNFTANKENR
-325 AKLEKLLDKESGHTS
+325 AKLEKLLDKQEGS
-340 IKSVTKISLIGS
+340 ITITPVTKISIVGS
-352 GISNHLEI
+352 GVSNHMEI
-360 LEIVLKTLEE
+360 IEIVLKTLEE
-370 IRDNIIDIDISA
+370 IKNNIIDIDVSA
-382 CKISILFDTIIDIK
+382 CKISILFDSIIDTK
-396 YMNNMHN
+396 YLNELHN
-403 NLLEKNFI
+403 FLLEKKYI

>member
-12 SLSDNLNLNI
+12 SVSDNINLNI
-22 VAKKVIELK
+22 VANKIIELK
-31 EEGNR
+31 KAGNN

-54 AKELSAVPNERE
+54 AKELSAIPNERE
-66 MDALLSTGEQISASK
+66 MDALLSTGEQVSASK

-87 MLGYKA
+87 MLGHKA

-100 AGIYTNSDYQSSK
+100 AGIITNSDYQSSK
-113 IMNIDVTRINKELD
+113 IIDIKTERIKKEL
-127 KGKIV
+127 KQGKIV
-132 VVTGFQG
+132 IITGFQG
-139 VDEKQ
+139 IDENE

-157 AVAIAAAVKANHC
+157 AVAVAAAMNAAHC

-219 AEKYNMPIIAAC
+219 AEKYNMPIIAAS
-231 TFNKNKGTEIANSSD
+231 TFNNNKGTEI
-246 EINEMKADN
+246 
-255 SNEKHLN
+255 SNN
-262 NKGCME
+262 ME
-268 ETAIKSIIKNDN
+268 ETTIKSIIKNDN
-280 ILIVQIKDNKNP
+280 ILIVKIENLSNP
-292 FDLLKKL
+292 YNLLKK
-299 IKNKIKIGKYSYE
+299 INENKIKIGKFSVDE
-312 DHKLCFTINKENR
+312 KTTIFTITKENR
-325 AKLEKLLDKESGHTS
+325 AKIEKILDKVNGNITIQAVS
-340 IKSVTKISLIGS
+340 KISVVGS

-360 LEIVLKTLEE
+360 LKKIYECFVELQY
-370 IRDNIIDIDISA
+370 DIFEFDISA
-382 CKISILFDTIIDIK
+382 CKISVLFNKIVETK
-396 YMNNMHN
+396 YLN
-403 NLLEKNFI
+403 NLHNLLINNIK